1 MNLSSLFDHS
11 QNLPNIPK
19 VVQELINTFNQS
31 DFDMDEIAKKI
42 SLDPVLTAK
51 VLRLANCA
59 HYGVSRTISSTTD
72 ASVLL
77 GFSTLR
83 TLVLASGITGAMQS
97 PPGFNRKEFWRDNFA
112 VAAIAKWMA
121 PYCNINPETAFTSG
135 MLYSIGELLIQL
147 IMPQESKKIQA
158 AVDAGGKL
166 AEIENSML
174 GYNYADVGAEL
185 AIRWKFPDDIA
196 DGIRYHCRDDLASLE
211 QPLAGLTHLAL
222 YIHTSHKMG
231 LSSQETL
238 KDFPMEI
245 ANAINMDTDQA
256 LSDLD
261 TVDGIE
267 SGMDSLLEDIS

>member
-19 VVQELINTFNQS
+19 VVQELIQTFNQS

-121 PYCNINPETAFTSG
+121 PYCKINPETAFTCG
-135 MLYSIGELLIQL
+135 MLHSIGELLIQL
-147 IMPQESKKIQA
+147 LAPQEAKKIQA
-158 AVDAGGKL
+158 AVEAGGKL
-166 AEIENSML
+166 ASVENSML
-174 GYNYADVGAEL
+174 GYTYADVGAEL
-185 AIRWKFPDDIA
+185 AKRWKFPDEIA
-196 DGIRYHCRDDLASLE
+196 EGILYHCNEDLANLE
-211 QPLAGLTHLAL
+211 QPLAGLLHLAL
-222 YIHTSHKMG
+222 YVHNCHKMG
-231 LSSQETL
+231 FTAQEIL
-238 KDFPMEI
+238 NDFPLDI
-245 ANAINMDTDQA
+245 ANAIGMDTDKA
-256 LSDLD
+256 LSDLEN
-261 TVDGIE
+261 VDGIE
-267 SGMDSLLEDIS
+267 SGMDTLLEDIA

>member
-1 MNLSSLFDHS
+1 MNLASIFEHS

-19 VVQELINTFNQS
+19 VVQELISTFNQA

-97 PPGFNRKEFWRDNFA
+97 PPGFNRKGFWQDNFA

-121 PYCNINPETAFTSG
+121 PYCKMNPETAFTAG

-147 IMPQESKKIQA
+147 VMPEESKKINA
-158 AVDAGGKL
+158 TVDAGGVL
-166 AEIENSML
+166 ANVENSML
-174 GYNYADVGAEL
+174 GFNYADVGAEL
-185 AIRWKFPDDIA
+185 AARWKFPDEIV
-196 DGIRYHCRDDLASLE
+196 DGIRYQNHPDVTTLD
-211 QPLAGLTHLAL
+211 QPLACLLHLAL
-222 YIHTSHKMG
+222 YIHNSHKMG
-231 LSSQETL
+231 LTTQEIL
-238 KDFPMEI
+238 NGFPRDV
-245 ANAINMDTDQA
+245 AAAIHMDTEQA
-256 LSDLD
+256 LSDLE

-267 SGMDSLLEDIS
+267 SGMDTLLDDIA